1 MHRESHLR
9 AQTPQ
14 DLAVVEL
21 RRRVWATCVIMD
33 RWYGAALGAPLL
45 VDLLDCDVLLP
56 AGYEI
61 IPDKEPSQWP
71 IEPSFVF
78 LAEHLK
84 LSIIVGRVLK
94 TIYSPTGLKHTTDE
108 QLYAL
113 FEDMRAWKEN
123 LPSILAYQGSESS
136 MAAGFLHLAYAALHF
151 LFWRPFMRITYVCP
165 PHLKF
170 ALESIHWTEMARQA
184 SEALDWLSLHDG
196 ALDTLFIYPYT
207 ATSCALIQY
216 HTWVR
221 RQDQSALDSLKMVR
235 ETALQWEAAVQP
247 DQMSIRRKTCETM
260 TLLYEAA
267 LKTPETGE
275 RPPAI
280 NPTAGVRT
288 RPELGKAVWMKE
300 DAAQQGG
307 IWVVHTQQDKEDSGL
322 QQNSVI
328 SQDELGKERPPP
340 EMESTH
346 PAIRARAIKAQS
358 QSSRSPNQYSA
369 SPKREDDVV
378 VAQASN
384 VNPQM
389 NVGLAEPPVSTYQPA
404 FSN

>member
-1 MHRESHLR
+1 M
-9 AQTPQ
+9 
-14 DLAVVEL
+14 VEL

-61 IPDKEPSQWP
+61 VADQEPSQWP
-71 IEPSFVF
+71 TDPSFVF
-78 LAEHLK
+78 IAEHLK

-94 TIYSPTGLKHTTDE
+94 TIYSPTGLKYTTDE
-108 QLYAL
+108 QLYTL
-113 FEDMRAWKEN
+113 FEDMRAWKQR
-123 LPSILAYQGSESS
+123 LPAILAYEGPESS

-184 SEALDWLSLHDG
+184 SEALDWLSLHDE

-221 RQDQSALDSLKMVR
+221 RKDAAALESLKMVR
-235 ETALQWEAAVQP
+235 ETALRWEAAVQP

-267 LKTPETGE
+267 LKTPETEE

-288 RPELGKAVWMKE
+288 REELGKAIWVKE
-300 DAAQQGG
+300 ETAQQGG
-307 IWVVHTQQDKEDSGL
+307 IWVVSHESEKQASGL
-322 QQNSVI
+322 EPNSVI
-328 SQDELGKERPPP
+328 SQDQLGIERPPP
-340 EMESTH
+340 ELESTH

-358 QSSRSPNQYSA
+358 GTSDSDPYSVSPV
-369 SPKREDDVV
+369 KEDEG
-378 VAQASN
+378 QNLSTN

-389 NVGLAEPPVSTYQPA
+389 NMDFTQPSVSDA
-404 FSN
+404 